1 MDTADQAME
10 MTDQAVKATQ
20 KLIESGIDV
29 ISAYGLSVIGGIILL
44 IVGWMV
50 AGVASRATRRA
61 LSRTSSVDDTLRGFF
76 SSLVRY
82 IVLAVVVIGVLI
94 QFGVLTASLIA
105 VLGAA
110 GLAIGLAMQGTL
122 SNVAA
127 GIMLLIFRP
136 FKVGQYVQV
145 AGHGGTVRE
154 LSLFTTELATPDNV
168 QIIIPNASVWGA
180 SVVNYSHHETRR
192 VDFTLGIAY
201 GDDIETAMTV
211 VKQQIDSD
219 PRALADPEPQI
230 VVGELA
236 DSSVNLI
243 VRIWA
248 NSPDYWPLK
257 FDLTRRFKESFD
269 AAGITIPF
277 PQREVHMVRHVETPS
292 GPLQP

>member
-1 MDTADQAME
+1 

-29 ISAYGLSVIGGIILL
+29 VSAYGLSVIGGIVLL
-44 IVGWMV
+44 VVGWIV
-50 AGVASRATRRA
+50 AGAASRTTRRA
-61 LSRTSSVDDTLRGFF
+61 LSRTESVDETLRGFF
-76 SSLVRY
+76 ASLVRY
-82 IVLAVVVIGVLI
+82 VVLAVVVIGVLN
-94 QFGVLTASLIA
+94 QFGVQTASLIA

-201 GDDIETAMTV
+201 GDDIEQAMSV
-211 VKQQIDSD
+211 VKQQIDAD
-219 PRALADPEPQI
+219 PRPLADPEPQI

-243 VRIWA
+243 VRIWV
-248 NSPDYWPLK
+248 NSCDYWPLK

-277 PQREVHMVRHVETPS
+277 PQREVHLVHQAETPS
-292 GPLQP
+292 GPLQQ

>member
-1 MDTADQAME
+1 

-20 KLIESGIDV
+20 HLIESGINV
-29 ISAYGLSVIGGIILL
+29 VSAYGLSVIGGIILL

-50 AGVASRATRRA
+50 AGAASRTTRRA
-61 LSRTSSVDDTLRGFF
+61 LSRTSSVDETLRGFF
-76 SSLVRY
+76 ASLVRY
-82 IVLAVVVIGVLI
+82 VVLAVVVIGVLN
-94 QFGVLTASLIA
+94 QFGVQTASLIA

-201 GDDIETAMTV
+201 GDDIEQAMSV
-211 VKQQIDSD
+211 VKQQIDAD
-219 PRALADPEPQI
+219 PRPLADPEPQI

-243 VRIWA
+243 VRIWV
-248 NSPDYWPLK
+248 NSSDYWPLK

-277 PQREVHMVRHVETPS
+277 PQREVHVVRQADPS
-292 GPLQP
+292 VL